1 MAIEQDTFHRDLS
14 AGKIVEQKVLDMVK
28 NKYPKAHIVD
38 GYCKEWD
45 IYVPEIERGI
55 EVKSDQKSQH
65 TGNIVVE
72 IEFHGKPS
80 ALSTTKAYRWFF
92 YTGNK
97 VIITSPARLRKMIQD
112 YKLYPATFTGKGD
125 RYAKKAYLVKQHLI
139 EQTAIK
145 VILDD

>member
-1 MAIEQDTFHRDLS
+1 MSNHQDSFYRDLS
-14 AGKIVEQKVLDMVK
+14 AGKVVEQKVLEIVK
-28 NKYPKAHIVD
+28 TKYPEAHIVD
-38 GYCKEWD
+38 GYCKDWD
-45 IYVPEIERGI
+45 IYIPEIGKGI

-92 YTGNK
+92 YTGNEI
-97 VIITSPARLRKMIQD
+97 IITSPARLRNMIQD

-125 RYAKKAYLVKQHLI
+125 KHAKKAYLVKQHLI
-139 EQTAIK
+139 EKTAIK
-145 VILDD
+145 IIPDD